1 MTTLP
6 PFPWTKSSGEMKT
19 YFKTF
24 FKMFKRHLTR
34 LVSVFLMVLVSV
46 GFTAGIGMS
55 TEKMGFSLDEYY
67 RATNASALIVKNTT
81 ENGFSDG
88 DISYFKERY
97 GAENVLVGTSLE
109 IKGGE
114 TENSLPLEGLGEGIT
129 RLYFFSEEG
138 PASLKINRPAV
149 QNNGAKPT
157 GNFEY
162 SAYEERETEQLIPF
176 EGDRI
181 TMPVNLGGLLS
192 FHYDFV
198 LMGTLTNPLHFAKM
212 DDVSMQFE
220 GEELSH
226 ILYIFNC
233 APLAALLPKNDIYV
247 TISDLD
253 APLFSGGYMEKV
265 NAEKAEIEEAFD
277 DVAVLTLKENFSFS
291 SFNAYGEK
299 IDAIGYVLMV
309 VFLLVTLL
317 VVLSTMTRLLEEE
330 RAQIA
335 CMQTLGY
342 SPFMILSKYLL
353 FAFVGTLIGGF
364 GAYFAGEGLSYIIY
378 INFDWCYALPPYSA
392 KPAPIFFLISAAVI
406 VFSTLI
412 ATFAAGMH
420 KTREAPAVLLRPRTP
435 KAGRKVILERIP
447 LLWNRLS
454 FKYKSTMRNVL
465 RFRMRFAMTVVAVM
479 ASTGLVLAGLAVL
492 DCCLF
497 QNIGTTAMIG
507 VAVIVLI
514 FAALLNAV
522 VIYTLTNIN
531 ISERNREL
539 ATLMVL
545 GYQTHEVDLYIYREI
560 YITSAIGI
568 AAGLPFG
575 CLLCLFIFNL
585 LEFGSVA
592 GIHWF
597 IWIAA
602 AALSLVFTFIVTL
615 MLKPKIQK
623 IDMNESLKA
632 IE

>member
-1 MTTLP
+1 
-6 PFPWTKSSGEMKT
+6 
-19 YFKTF
+19 
-24 FKMFKRHLTR
+24 MFKRHLTR

-55 TEKMGFSLDEYY
+55 TEKMAYSLDDYY
-67 RATNASALIVKNTT
+67 RAQNVSDLNIKSTS
-81 ENGFSDG
+81 EQGFSDD
-88 DISYFKERY
+88 DIAFFRQRY
-97 GAENVLVGTSLE
+97 GEENVLCASSLE
-109 IKGGE
+109 VKGGE
-114 TENSLPLEGLGEGIT
+114 SPLPIEGLGEGIT
-129 RLYFFSEEG
+129 RIYLFSEEG
-138 PASLKINRPAV
+138 PEKLTLNVPEIEK
-149 QNNGAKPT
+149 NGVSPT
-157 GNFEY
+157 SDTEFVTY
-162 SAYEERETEQLIPF
+162 TERETMQLLPF
-176 EGDRI
+176 EGDRL
-181 TMPVNLGGLLS
+181 TMSLS
-192 FHYDFV
+192 MGPFSFQYDF
-198 LMGTLTNPLHFAKM
+198 LFMGTLTEPLHFTKM
-212 DDVSMQFE
+212 DDVSTQFE

-226 ILYIFNC
+226 VVYIFNC
-233 APLAALLPKNDIYV
+233 VPLAALLPKNDIYV
-247 TISDLD
+247 KVSGLDDALFSAGYTRSLD
-253 APLFSGGYMEKV
+253 AEKQ
-265 NAEKAEIEEAFD
+265 AIETQFGES
-277 DVAVLTLKENFSFS
+277 VAVLTLKENFSFS
-291 SFNAYGEK
+291 SFNAYAEK

-330 RAQIA
+330 RGQIA
-335 CMQTLGY
+335 CLQTLGY

-353 FAFVGTLIGGF
+353 FALVGTLIGGA
-364 GAYFAGEGLSYIIY
+364 GAYFAGEALSYIIY
-378 INFDWCYALPPYSA
+378 INFDWCYALPAYSLR
-392 KPAPIFFLISAAVI
+392 PAPIFFVLSAAIIMV
-406 VFSTLI
+406 STLV

-420 KTREAPAVLLRPRTP
+420 KMRETPASLLRPRTP

-479 ASTGLVLAGLAVL
+479 ASTGLVVAGLAVL

-497 QNIGTTAMIG
+497 QEVGTAAMIG
-507 VAVIVLI
+507 VSVIVLV

-568 AAGLPFG
+568 AVGLPFG
-575 CLLCLFIFNL
+575 CLLCLFIFDL
-585 LEFGSVA
+585 LDFGSVA
-592 GIHWF
+592 GINWF
-597 IWIAA
+597 VWIIAA
-602 AALSLVFTFIVTL
+602 VLSLVFTFAVTL
-615 MLKPKIQK
+615 MLRPKIRK